1 VTQMCGARY
10 EVRTKKFES
19 LCEAAM
25 AKLGRRETMI
35 QRWEMIVLCTVM
47 KGVIDSLTVRR

>member
-1 VTQMCGARY
+1 MCGARY